1 MIYNATLLQLI
12 PPEPGAPG
20 PDIEVRCAM
29 TPLTQQQ
36 VQISIDAGWDAVWV
50 VYIPMRKVP
59 NPRPVQEGQAIMRAD
74 GETEGTSF
82 RIAQIFQ
89 RHSQVL
95 GHIQMY
101 LSPAE

>member
-12 PPEPGAPG
+12 PPEPGPPG
-20 PDIEVRCAM
+20 LEIEVRCAM
-29 TPLTQQQ
+29 TPLTRQQ
-36 VQISIDAGWDAVWV
+36 VQISIDAGWGAMWV
-50 VYIPMRKVP
+50 VYIPMSKVP
-59 NPRPVQEGQAIMRAD
+59 SPRPVQEGQALMRAD
-74 GETEGTSF
+74 GETVGTLF

-101 LSPAE
+101 LSPVD